1 MNKTQI
7 MQQAIDLLE
16 QISEDPDYFAEEI
29 GPIDGALVVQSLS
42 ALFQQTGTIQTDAQL
57 LTLCDTI
64 HKLVE
69 EVPAL
74 RELLLDP
81 QTNVTETQEYRAITI
96 NDISATQQQTHQ
108 RFLAIIDQRLDKPR
122 QQLNHALPKLNE
134 TQKQEVSRRLPSFL
148 EKLGIKFGG
157 AERK

>member
-1 MNKTQI
+1 MHDEC
-7 MQQAIDLLE
+7 AIN
-16 QISEDPDYFAEEI
+16 
-29 GPIDGALVVQSLS
+29 GADFFGEVVVQTLS
-42 ALFQQTGTIQTDAQL
+42 ALFQQTATIQTETQL
-57 LTLCDTI
+57 LMLCDTI

-74 RELLLDP
+74 RELLLAP
-81 QTNVTETQEYRAITI
+81 QTNVTETQEYRAVTI
-96 NDISATQQQTHQ
+96 NDISATQQQAHQ

-122 QQLNHALPKLNE
+122 QQLNDALPKLNE